1 MTKSY
6 AEEKPIDIWN
16 IDEEKIKESPK
27 IDESVLKNIE
37 GESLPEFDIYNM
49 QSQKQNDQIQLD
61 ETLESG
67 DVQIIGLYDPEDYGL
82 SINMWLN
89 SDGDQLKNI
98 FSKLSKINLSE
109 DATDIMK
116 ISMLTNAYYP
126 TKNIT
131 EKEFLNYKSNWLIK
145 NSDLDLIE
153 NFLIKNQ
160 IVDEY
165 PNLTKYLVDE
175 YLSQSNVNKACEI
188 FSKNLKNLNDEYLSK
203 FNIYCLIN
211 NNKKD
216 EAQIIL
222 DLKKN

>member
-1 MTKSY
+1 MKILKLLSKKNFSIVLIILSCLTKSY
-6 AEEKPIDIWN
+6 AEEKPVDIWN
-16 IDEEKIKESPK
+16 IDEEKIKEPPK
-27 IDESVLKNIE
+27 IDESVLKNME
-37 GESLPEFDIYNM
+37 DESLPEFDIYNM
-49 QSQKQNDQIQLD
+49 QSQKQNDQIKLD
-61 ETLESG
+61 ETLESR

-160 IVDEY
+160 IVDDY

-175 YLSQSNVNKACEI
+175 
-188 FSKNLKNLNDEYLSK
+188 
-203 FNIYCLIN
+203 
-211 NNKKD
+211 
-216 EAQIIL
+216 
-222 DLKKN
+222 